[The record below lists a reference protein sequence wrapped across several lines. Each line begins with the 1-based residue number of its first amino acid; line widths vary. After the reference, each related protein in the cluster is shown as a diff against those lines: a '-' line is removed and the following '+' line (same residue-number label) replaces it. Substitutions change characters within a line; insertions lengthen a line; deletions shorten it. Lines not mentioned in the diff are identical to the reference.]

1 MSRAALDE
9 LEASGVS
16 LLLYL
21 LSLVYNQHL
30 GLFMAEIQLS
40 VPDLRLNKPA
50 WDPLGWP
57 RLSGRSRWASGLRL
71 VWIRSGLS
79 SSLGREELWR
89 IYLHMRRKQEA
100 LKSWEV
106 LVYCWAPWWCWWL
119 QEKKEKN
126 NLLTNGTKKQ
136 KRWSSMGDVYLQAV
150 SEHCK
155 VSSV

>member
-50 WDPLGWP
+50 
-57 RLSGRSRWASGLRL
+57 
-71 VWIRSGLS
+71 
-79 SSLGREELWR
+79 
-89 IYLHMRRKQEA
+89 
-100 LKSWEV
+100 
-106 LVYCWAPWWCWWL
+106 
-119 QEKKEKN
+119 
-126 NLLTNGTKKQ
+126 
-136 KRWSSMGDVYLQAV
+136 
-150 SEHCK
+150 
-155 VSSV
+155 